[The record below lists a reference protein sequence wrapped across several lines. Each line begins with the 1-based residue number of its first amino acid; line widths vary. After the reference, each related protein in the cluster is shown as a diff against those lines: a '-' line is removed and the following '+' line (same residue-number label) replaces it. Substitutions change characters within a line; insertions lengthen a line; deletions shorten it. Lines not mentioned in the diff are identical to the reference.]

1 MFDNIDPI
9 STAMPERPG
18 YKSKYKFASSYVNP
32 VSLFSV
38 K

>member
-9 STAMPERPG
+9 STATPERLG
-18 YKSKYKFASSYVNP
+18 YKIKYKFASSFVNP